1 MALGSHIQKAFGM
14 ENKEGVGPG
23 TEDQNRKVATQGHDA
38 ETAQKHFRCHG
49 SRMVEFVVQ

>member
-1 MALGSHIQKAFGM
+1 M

-23 TEDQNRKVATQGHDA
+23 TEDQNRKVATQGHDV